1 MDINLLQQT
10 LVQLAGEAAN
20 PELTTN
26 SPHLPDTWKTLTT
39 QSVSAPTVGNIQILL
54 AYGNVGSDVIA
65 CMAVGLPWS
74 NLLGEYHFGFNPQN
88 KQMLPTSVMG
98 DPQGNSTILSLYTVA
113 YNYLRSPAWDSLSY
127 LNNPGV
133 AGKPLYITG
142 MGLGGPLAQIVAM
155 DFRPG
160 QKGPADQNIPFTSQ
174 PPSYAF
180 STGNIGT
187 KDFQSLYNQRVSEA
201 YLVTAGSAALP
212 VDLFPSEPAGSASDF
227 APLGTPAPVTAPVPQ
242 PYFTPWEVRDSNFY
256 LTVLGGTPQTFAP
269 SPTSIPSPPSGFSQA
284 LAFSLGKMTAMI
296 YQQAMQP
303 NTTGFPGTS
312 PYILVETIDYAGS
325 LIAGVFTNPNC
336 VVIAFRGSITFEEFL
351 SWEAATSTAST
362 PYGQTVAT
370 GAKNVYYQDPNNS
383 GTTLADQIK
392 AQVAKYSDKKLYLTG
407 HGFGGVLANMAAAD
421 LTFNQKEPAP
431 IKGIYTFGANYW
443 AGTAFS
449 YTFNGKLGAVSYQ
462 VLRPQDKIATALS
475 SLPLFNPVD
484 NIVVLNGA
492 LKVPGDTSHSLSA
505 YLSLLDP
512 SRDFSSSTQYA
523 TSTN

>member
-26 SPHLPDTWKTLTT
+26 SPNLPDTWKTLTT
-39 QSVSAPTVGNIQILL
+39 QLVSAPTVGNIQILL

-65 CMAVGLPWS
+65 CMALGLPWS
-74 NLLGEYHFGFNPQN
+74 NLLGEYHFGFSPQN

-98 DPQGNSTILSLYTVA
+98 DPQGNSTILSLYALA
-113 YNYLRSPAWDSLSY
+113 YNYLRSHVWDSLSY
-127 LNNPGV
+127 LTNPGV
-133 AGKPLYITG
+133 TGKPLYLTG
-142 MGLGGPLAQIVAM
+142 MGLGGPLAQIVAL

-160 QKGPADQNIPFTSQ
+160 QKGPADQNIPFNSQ

-187 KDFQSLYNQRVSEA
+187 KAFQSLYNQRVSNT
-201 YLVTAGSAALP
+201 YLVTVGSTTLP
-212 VDLFPSEPAGSASDF
+212 VDLFPSEPSGSALDF
-227 APLGTPAPVTAPVPQ
+227 APLGTSAPVTAPVPQ
-242 PYFTPWEVRDSNFY
+242 PYFTPWEVRDSIFY
-256 LTVLGGTPQTFAP
+256 LTALGGKPQTFTP
-269 SPTSIPSPPSGFSQA
+269 SPTSIPSPPAGFSQA

-303 NTTGFPGTS
+303 DTTGFPDTTS
-312 PYILVETIDYAGS
+312 YILVDTINYGGS

-362 PYGQTVAT
+362 PYGQMVVT
-370 GAKNVYYQDPNNS
+370 GANNVYYQDPNNS
-383 GTTLADQIK
+383 GTTLADQVI
-392 AQVAKYSDKKLYLTG
+392 AQVTTYSDKKLYLTG

-421 LTFNQKEPAP
+421 LTFKKTNPSP

-449 YTFNGKLGAVSYQ
+449 ANFNGKLGAVSYQ

-475 SLPLFNPVD
+475 NLPLFNPVG
-484 NIVVLNGA
+484 NIVVLNGTLNVA
-492 LKVPGDTSHSLSA
+492 RDTSHSLDA

-512 SRDFSSSTQYA
+512 SRVI
-523 TSTN
+523 